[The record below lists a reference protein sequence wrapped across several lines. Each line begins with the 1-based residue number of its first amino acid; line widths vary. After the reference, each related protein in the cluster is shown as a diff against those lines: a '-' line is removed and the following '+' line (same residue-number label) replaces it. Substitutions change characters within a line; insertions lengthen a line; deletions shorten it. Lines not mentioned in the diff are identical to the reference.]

1 MAYYTDTPDA
11 FPAAYLATL
20 RKQVLA
26 SPHLAANSL
35 TADFV
40 GSRGFSV
47 VFRRA
52 GLGEVIRKF
61 GYFKPYLDLL
71 LDPDCNAFY
80 LNPLVLARASRVN
93 PHIDRSLRAYAATVD
108 TPVLV
113 SVLYLSLPEDMQ
125 GGDLVLSHRK
135 KQVGRIT
142 PALNKVVRFQGDLTH
157 QVTEVGTQGPGLRIS
172 LVCEQYQLE
181 AKHLAE
187 IPEMVV
193 EGVRKKY

>member
-1 MAYYTDTPDA
+1 MAYCTETSNA
-11 FPAAYLATL
+11 FPAGYLSTL
-20 RKQVLA
+20 RKQILA

-47 VFRRA
+47 VFRRS
-52 GLGEVIRKF
+52 GLAQVRRRFAFF
-61 GYFKPYLDLL
+61 GPYLDTL
-71 LDPDCNAFY
+71 LDPACNAFY

-93 PHIDRSLRAYAATVD
+93 PHIDRSLRAYCSTVE

-113 SVLYLSLPEDMQ
+113 SVLYLSLPEDLS

-135 KQVGRIT
+135 KQVGRIK
-142 PALNKVVRFQGDLTH
+142 PALNKVVRFQGDLMH
-157 QVTEVGTQGPGLRIS
+157 QVTEVATQGAGLRIS
-172 LVCEQYQLE
+172 LVCEQYALDDE
-181 AKHLAE
+181 HLAR

-193 EGVRKKY
+193 EGVRKQY